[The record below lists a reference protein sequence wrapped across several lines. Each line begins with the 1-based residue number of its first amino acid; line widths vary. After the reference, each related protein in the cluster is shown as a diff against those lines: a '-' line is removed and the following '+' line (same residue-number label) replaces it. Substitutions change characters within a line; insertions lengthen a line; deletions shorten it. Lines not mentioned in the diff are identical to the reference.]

1 MNQPKLLIEME
12 FYMNFKYTAIA
23 LTLMG
28 TLTACG
34 GSGSDDSSTPDPVVP
49 ETGFSFAATEM
60 VTNLTNDVIVAGYA
74 DLAAQ
79 GDALLLATQALVNST
94 SQADLT
100 AAQEAWKAARKPWEQ
115 GESHIFGPV
124 DSLSIDPHLDS
135 WPLNTTDLQTQLD
148 NNTGFDAE
156 TIKSWND
163 DVQGF
168 HTMEYLLFGD
178 GVADNNKSISDLT
191 TTEREYVI
199 ALAEVFR
206 DYAKQLDDAW
216 QISHNPQDANALP
229 YADLLTSPGSDNNTV
244 YSSELAVIEELIN
257 GMIGIVDEVGNGKIA
272 DPFGDS
278 LANADTSKVESQYSW
293 NSLTDFADNIQGVRN
308 VYHGEFIGSADK
320 QGIIDFV
327 AAADS
332 ALSVRISSEIDDAI
346 LKIQAIAG
354 NDDMPFRQAILDEA
368 GRTRVETA
376 VTALTT
382 LQTSLESD
390 VIPLLS
396 EWNPQ

>member
-1 MNQPKLLIEME
+1 
-12 FYMNFKYTAIA
+12 MNFKYTAIA

-28 TLTACG
+28 TLAACG
-34 GSGSDDSSTPDPVVP
+34 GSGSDSSDTGTTDPVVP
-49 ETGFSFAATEM
+49 ETGFTFAATEM
-60 VTNLTNDVIVAGYA
+60 VTNLTDDVIVAGYA

-79 GDALLLATQALVNST
+79 GDALLLATQKLLNST
-94 SQADLT
+94 SQADLV
-100 AAQEAWKAARKPWEQ
+100 AAQDAWKAARKPWEQ

-148 NNTGFDAE
+148 NSNGFDAE

-168 HTMEYLLFGD
+168 HTIEFLLFGD
-178 GVADNNKSISDLT
+178 GVNDNTKLISELT
-191 TTEREYVI
+191 TAEREYVI
-199 ALAEVFR
+199 ALSEVFR
-206 DYAKQLDDAW
+206 DYAVQLDDAW
-216 QISHNPQDANALP
+216 QVSHNPQDTNALP
-229 YADLLTSPGSDNNTV
+229 YADLLKTPGSDSNTI

-308 VYHGEFIGSADK
+308 VYQGEFIGGADK

-332 ALSVRISSEIDDAI
+332 DLSVRIASEIDDSI
-346 LKIQAIAG
+346 LKIQAISG
-354 NDDMPFRQAILDEA
+354 SNNMPFRQAILDED
-368 GRTRVETA
+368 GRARIETA

-382 LQTSLESD
+382 LQASLESD

-396 EWNPQ
+396 EWNAQ

>member
-1 MNQPKLLIEME
+1 
-12 FYMNFKYTAIA
+12 MNFKYTAIA
-23 LTLMG
+23 LTLVG
-28 TLTACG
+28 TLAACG
-34 GSGSDDSSTPDPVVP
+34 GSGSDSDDSNTVDPVVP
-49 ETGFSFAATEM
+49 ETGFTFAATEM
-60 VTNLTNDVIVAGYA
+60 ITNLTDDVIVAGYA

-79 GDALLLATQALVNST
+79 GDALLLATQKLLNST
-94 SQADLT
+94 SQADLV
-100 AAQEAWKAARKPWEQ
+100 AAQEAWKDARKPWEQ

-148 NNTGFDAE
+148 SNTGFDAE

-168 HTMEYLLFGD
+168 HTIEYLLFGD
-178 GVADNNKSISDLT
+178 GVADNTKLITELT
-191 TTEREYVI
+191 TAEREYVI

-206 DYAKQLDDAW
+206 DYAVQLDDAW
-216 QISHNPQDANALP
+216 QVSHNPQDTNAFP
-229 YADLLTSPGSDNNTV
+229 YADLLKTPGSDNNTI

-308 VYHGEFIGSADK
+308 VYHGEFTGSADK

-332 ALSVRISSEIDDAI
+332 TLSVRISSEIDDAI

-354 NDDMPFRQAILDEA
+354 SDDMPFRQAILDEA

-396 EWNPQ
+396 EWNAQ